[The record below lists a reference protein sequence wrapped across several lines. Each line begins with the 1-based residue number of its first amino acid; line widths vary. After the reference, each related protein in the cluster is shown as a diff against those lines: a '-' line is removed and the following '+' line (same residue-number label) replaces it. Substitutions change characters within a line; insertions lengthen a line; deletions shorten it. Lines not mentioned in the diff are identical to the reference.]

1 MKRGSMT
8 LVMTVLLGLWPA
20 DPVRAEIPAPNRR
33 HAIAKIGEPA
43 TPPEFKHFDW
53 VNPTAPKGG
62 TLRLSGIGAFDS
74 LNQHTIQGVSAP
86 AISLIDATLMA
97 PSPDEPAA
105 AYGLVAEW
113 MAYPDDFS
121 YATFGLRASARFSDG
136 TPITPEDVVFSLEEQ
151 KRASPAVAIYYRDIT
166 HVEKTGER
174 EVTFRFARQGSR
186 DLPYIV
192 GLLTILPRHWWQGQ
206 DANGT
211 PRDLTKSTLEPPIG
225 AGPYRIKSVDRGR
238 AIAYERIA
246 DWWGTDLPVNV
257 GQYNFGE
264 LHVTMYRDDIPE
276 FEALKTGDIDL
287 KEEGSSKKWATGY
300 VFPAVRDG
308 LVKRVELET
317 KTVASLQGFVINL
330 RRPKFT
336 DARVRQAISLA
347 YDFESA
353 NKSLFYGLYKR
364 LDSTFENSELAA
376 RGLPTGRELALLE
389 ALRDKIPPEVFT
401 APFTSPRA
409 ATTDDVRR
417 NLREAGRLLDEA
429 GWKVVNG
436 VRRNARTGETLTIEF
451 LNYDTQFDRIVLP
464 FKQNLA
470 RIGVDLSI
478 RINDATQYEN
488 RLKVYDFDMISD
500 FHSQSHAPGTEQRE
514 RWGSDAASK
523 PGTSNRIGIA
533 NPAVDALIEEVV
545 FARTREDLVAAAR
558 ALDRVLL
565 WNHTMVLQWYNP
577 HTWIAYWDK
586 FGRPSRHPAQD
597 PSVVTTWWWD
607 EAAAAKLGALHA
619 KR

>member
-1 MKRGSMT
+1 MKLGSST
-8 LVMTVLLGLWPA
+8 LVIAVLLGVMLV
-20 DPVRAEIPAPNRR
+20 DPVLAQTSTLQRR
-33 HAIAKIGEPA
+33 HAIAKIGDPA
-43 TPPEFKHFDW
+43 TPPDFTSFSW
-53 VNPTAPKGG
+53 VNATAPKGG
-62 TLRLSGIGAFDS
+62 AIRLSGIGAFDS
-74 LNQHTIQGVSAP
+74 LNPHTIQGVAAP

-113 MAYPDDFS
+113 IAYPDDFTS
-121 YATFGLRASARFSDG
+121 ATFGLRASARFADG
-136 TPITPEDVVFSLEEQ
+136 SPITPEDVVFSLEEQ
-151 KRASPAVAIYYRDIT
+151 KRASPAVAIYYRDVT
-166 HVEKTGER
+166 SVEKTGER
-174 EVTFRFARQGSR
+174 EVTFRFARAGSR

-192 GLLTILPRHWWQGQ
+192 GLLAILPRHWWQGK

-211 PRDLTKSTLEPPIG
+211 PRDLAKSTLEVPIG
-225 AGPYRIKSVDRGR
+225 AGPYRIRSVDRGR
-238 AIAYERIA
+238 AITYERIA
-246 DWWGTDLPVNV
+246 NWWGAELPVNV
-257 GQYNFGE
+257 GQYNFDA

-276 FEALKTGDIDL
+276 FEALKTGDIDI

-308 LVKRVELET
+308 LVKRLELET
-317 KTVASLQGFVINL
+317 KTVASLQGFAFNL

-336 DARVRQAISLA
+336 DARVRRAIGLA

-376 RGLPTGRELALLE
+376 RGLPTGRELTLLE
-389 ALRDKIPPEVFT
+389 SLRDKVPPEVFT
-401 APFTSPRA
+401 TPYTSPRA
-409 ATTDDVRR
+409 DTADDLRR

-429 GWKVVNG
+429 GWKIVNG
-436 VRRNARTGETLTIEF
+436 VRRHERTGEPLAIEF

-488 RLKVYDFDMISD
+488 RLKVYDFDMISE
-500 FHSQSHAPGTEQRE
+500 FVTQSHAPGTEQRE
-514 RWGSDAASK
+514 RWGSEAAAK
-523 PGTSNRIGIA
+523 PGTSNRIGVA

-545 FARTREDLVAAAR
+545 YARTRDDLVAAAR

-565 WNHTMVLQWYNP
+565 WHHYMVLQWYNP
-577 HTWIAYWDK
+577 ITWIAYWDK
-586 FGRPSRHPAQD
+586 FGRPARHPSQD
-597 PSVVTTWWWD
+597 PSILTTWWWD
-607 EAAAAKLGALHA
+607 EAAATNLGALHV